1 MDHPGIVTAV
11 KPGFVTVQ
19 IESTSACA
27 ACAAHSKCGF
37 AESKTKTLDIPIS
50 QDIKTSGLR
59 DFKTSRLRDFETSS
73 FEVGDRVTVTI
84 DHTRG
89 LLATWWAYVLPA
101 ILLIAVAVALSLAA
115 LPEPL
120 VILLTFATLGLYLLV
135 LYLFREKL
143 DSRFTLELKSLN
155 THHSSL

>member
-37 AESKTKTLDIPIS
+37 AESKTKTLDIPIPQDFKTS
-50 QDIKTSGLR
+50 RLRDIKTSGLR
-59 DFKTSRLRDFETSS
+59 DFETSS
-73 FEVGDRVTVTI
+73 FAVGDRVTVTI

-120 VILLTFATLGLYLLV
+120 VILLTFAPLGLYLLV

>member
-37 AESKTKTLDIPIS
+37 AESKTKTLDIPIP
-50 QDIKTSGLR
+50 Q
-59 DFKTSRLRDFETSS
+59 DFKTSRLRDFKTSS
-73 FEVGDRVTVTI
+73 FAVGDRVTVTI

>member
-50 QDIKTSGLR
+50 QD
-59 DFKTSRLRDFETSS
+59 FKTSRLRDFKTSGLRDFETSS
-73 FEVGDRVTVTI
+73 FAVGDRVTVTI

>member
-1 MDHPGIVTAV
+1 M
-11 KPGFVTVQ
+11 
-19 IESTSACA
+19 
-27 ACAAHSKCGF
+27 
-37 AESKTKTLDIPIS
+37 
-50 QDIKTSGLR
+50 
-59 DFKTSRLRDFETSS
+59 
-73 FEVGDRVTVTI
+73 TVTI

>member
-27 ACAAHSKCGF
+27 TCAAHSKCGF
-37 AESKTKTLDIPIS
+37 AESKTKTLDIPIP
-50 QDIKTSGLR
+50 Q
-59 DFKTSRLRDFETSS
+59 DFKTSRLRDFKTSGLRDFETSS
-73 FEVGDRVTVTI
+73 FAVGDRVTVTI

-101 ILLIAVAVALSLAA
+101 ILLIAVAVALSLAG
-115 LPEPL
+115 LPETL

>member
-37 AESKTKTLDIPIS
+37 AESKTKTLDIPIP
-50 QDIKTSGLR
+50 QDFR
-59 DFKTSRLRDFETSS
+59 TSRLRDFKTSS

-143 DSRFTLELKSLN
+143 DSRFTLELKN
-155 THHSSL
+155 EK

>member
-37 AESKTKTLDIPIS
+37 AESKTKSLDIPIP
-50 QDIKTSGLR
+50 Q

-73 FEVGDRVTVTI
+73 FAVGDRVTVTI